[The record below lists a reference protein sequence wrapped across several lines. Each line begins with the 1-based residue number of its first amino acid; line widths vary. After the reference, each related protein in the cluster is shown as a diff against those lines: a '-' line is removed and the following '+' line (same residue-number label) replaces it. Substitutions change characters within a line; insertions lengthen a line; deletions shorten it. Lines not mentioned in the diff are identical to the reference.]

1 MSAPM
6 SEVAKLSHQL
16 VELYEKLSSWEQDV
30 VKSSGLSPAQMH
42 TIEIVGHGAEGAHG
56 APLRMKE
63 LAKKMGVTTGTLT
76 VMIDRLEQQGLLKRT
91 PHETDRRSYLI
102 ALTEKGQ
109 TLFAEHHQYHLR
121 LTEEITATLS
131 EEEQRLFSG
140 VLGKIIGQM

>member
-1 MSAPM
+1 MPTQM
-6 SEVAKLSHQL
+6 SETAKLSHQL
-16 VELYEKLSSWEQDV
+16 VELYEKLSSWEQGV
-30 VKSSGLSPAQMH
+30 VKNSGLSTPQMH
-42 TIEIVGHGAEGAHG
+42 TIEIVGHSGS
-56 APLRMKE
+56 LRMKD

-109 TLFAEHHQYHLR
+109 GLFAEHHQYHLH

-131 EEEQRLFSG
+131 LEEQTLFSA
-140 VLGKIIGQM
+140 VLEKIISQM

>member
-1 MSAPM
+1 MPAPI
-6 SEVAKLSHQL
+6 SETAKLSHQL
-16 VELYEKLSSWEQDV
+16 VELYERLSSWEQDV
-30 VKSSGLSPAQMH
+30 VKSSGLSTPQMH
-42 TIEIVGHGAEGAHG
+42 TIEIVGHEDGS
-56 APLRMKE
+56 PLRMKE

-131 EEEQRLFSG
+131 AEEQALFSA
-140 VLGKIIGQM
+140 VLEKIIGQM

>member
-1 MSAPM
+1 MPAPM
-6 SEVAKLSHQL
+6 SEIAKLSHQL
-16 VELYEKLSSWEQDV
+16 VELYDKLSSWEQGV
-30 VKSSGLSPAQMH
+30 VKNSGLSTAQMH
-42 TIEIVGHGAEGAHG
+42 TIEIVGHGGTA
-56 APLRMKE
+56 LRMKD

-109 TLFAEHHQYHLR
+109 GLFAEHHQYHLH

-131 EEEQRLFSG
+131 KEEQALFSA
-140 VLGKIIGQM
+140 VLEKIISQM

>member
-1 MSAPM
+1 MPAPI
-6 SEVAKLSHQL
+6 SETAKISHQL

-30 VKSSGLSPAQMH
+30 VKNSGLSTPQMH
-42 TIEIVGHGAEGAHG
+42 TIEIVGHEDGS
-56 APLRMKE
+56 PLRMKD

-76 VMIDRLEQQGLLKRT
+76 VMIDRLEHQGLLQRT

-109 TLFAEHHQYHLR
+109 ALFAEHHQYHLR

-131 EEEQRLFSG
+131 PEEQALFSA
-140 VLGKIIGQM
+140 VLEKVIGQM

>member
-1 MSAPM
+1 MM
-6 SEVAKLSHQL
+6 SETAKLAHQL
-16 VELYEKLSSWEQDV
+16 VELYERLSSWEQDV
-30 VKSSGLSPAQMH
+30 VKSSGLSTAQMH
-42 TIEIVGHGAEGAHG
+42 TIEIVGHGADGAHNG
-56 APLRMKE
+56 PMRMKE

-109 TLFAEHHQYHLR
+109 ELFSEHHQYHLR

-131 EEEQRLFSG
+131 PEEQTLLSA
-140 VLGKIIGQM
+140 VLEKVIGQM

>member
-1 MSAPM
+1 MSAPITAT
-6 SEVAKLSHQL
+6 EKISHQL

-42 TIEIVGHGAEGAHG
+42 TTEIVGHEPPD

-76 VMIDRLEQQGLLKRT
+76 VMIDRLEQQGVLKRT

-109 TLFAEHHQYHLR
+109 NLFTEHHQYHLR

-131 EEEQRLFSG
+131 PEEQALFSA

>member
-1 MSAPM
+1 MPAPM
-6 SEVAKLSHQL
+6 TETAKLSHQL
-16 VELYEKLSSWEQDV
+16 IELYERLSSWEQDV
-30 VKSSGLSPAQMH
+30 VKNSGLSTPQMH
-42 TIEIVGHGAEGAHG
+42 TIEIVGHSGS
-56 APLRMKE
+56 LRMKD

-109 TLFAEHHQYHLR
+109 KLFVEHHQYHLH

-131 EEEQRLFSG
+131 KEEQAQFST
-140 VLGKIIGQM
+140 VLEKIIGQM

>member
-1 MSAPM
+1 MPAPM
-6 SEVAKLSHQL
+6 SETAKLSHQL
-16 VELYEKLSSWEQDV
+16 VEFYDKLSSWEQGV
-30 VKSSGLSPAQMH
+30 VKNSGLSTPQMH
-42 TIEIVGHGAEGAHG
+42 TIEIVGHGGTA
-56 APLRMKE
+56 LRMKD

-109 TLFAEHHQYHLR
+109 GLFAEHHQYHLH

-131 EEEQRLFSG
+131 KEEQALFSA
-140 VLGKIIGQM
+140 VLEKIISQM